1 MTGLMYI
8 SWLLGPAL
16 EVTLLTFMLQ
26 RKLHLAFPRFFSYIL
41 FQVVKS
47 GFLFIIYQRFEAS
60 YFDAY
65 WTANAVSVLLALAVM
80 DEILH
85 NLFEEYGGIQNLGII
100 IFRWACGV
108 LLVLSIVNAL
118 STQAATAD
126 RVVAAVLGFD
136 RSVRVM
142 QCGLVL
148 LLMVLCR
155 LVRQCWRQ
163 HVFGIAL
170 GFGVSASIELILV
183 SIVMHYGNGPA
194 GIVSLTN
201 SAAYNA
207 STLIWIGYMSRQ
219 SHSIPQTTVA
229 PQLNALNLAIVE
241 STGSDVRFLSMVE
254 GAVERVL
261 CRGSWPKT
269 STKGPRVVS
278 RKPEPEERN

>member
-1 MTGLMYI
+1 MTWLTYI

-16 EVTLLTFMLQ
+16 EVTLLTFMFQ
-26 RKLHLAFPRFFSYIL
+26 RKLHVAFPRFFSYIL
-41 FQVVKS
+41 FQLAKT
-47 GFLFIIYQRFEAS
+47 GLLFVIYHDFEAS
-60 YFDAY
+60 YFDVY
-65 WTANAVSVLLALAVM
+65 WTANAISVLLAVAVI

-85 NLFEEYGGIQNLGII
+85 RLFEEYGGIQSLGSI

-108 LLVLSIVNAL
+108 LLVLSIVNAF

-148 LLMVLCR
+148 LLLGLCR

-183 SIVMHYGNGPA
+183 SVVMHYGSGPA
-194 GIVSLTN
+194 EIVSLTN
-201 SAAYNA
+201 SAAYSLA
-207 STLIWIGYMSRQ
+207 TLIWIGYMSRQ
-219 SHSIPQTTVA
+219 SHSIPQVAVA

-241 STGSDVRFLSMVE
+241 STGPDVGFLSMVE
-254 GAVERVL
+254 EAVERVL
-261 CRGSWPKT
+261 SRSSWPKP
-269 STKGPRVVS
+269 STKGSRMLG

>member
-1 MTGLMYI
+1 MTWLTYI
-8 SWLLGPAL
+8 CWLLGPAL
-16 EVTLLTFMLQ
+16 QVTLLTFMLQ

-41 FQVVKS
+41 FQVVKT
-47 GFLFIIYQRFEAS
+47 GFLFIIYQHFEAS

-65 WTANAVSVLLALAVM
+65 WTGNAISVLLAVAVM

-85 NLFEEYGGIQNLGII
+85 NLFKEYGGIQNLGSV

-108 LLVLSIVNAL
+108 LLALSIVNAF

-126 RVVAAVLGFD
+126 RVVAAVLSFD

-148 LLMVLCR
+148 LLILLCH

-163 HVFGIAL
+163 RIFGIAL
-170 GFGVSASIELILV
+170 GFGVSASVELILV

-207 STLIWIGYMSRQ
+207 ATLIWIGYMSRK
-219 SHSIPQTTVA
+219 SHPIPQIAVA

-254 GAVERVL
+254 EAVERL
-261 CRGSWPKT
+261 LSRGSWPKP
-269 STKGPRVVS
+269 STKGSHMVG